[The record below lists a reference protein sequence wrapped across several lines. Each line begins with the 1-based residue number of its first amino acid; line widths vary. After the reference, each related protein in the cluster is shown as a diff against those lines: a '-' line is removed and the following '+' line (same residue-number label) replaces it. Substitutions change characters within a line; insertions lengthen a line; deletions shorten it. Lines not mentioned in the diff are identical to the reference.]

1 TSVESLFLQAEA
13 IQRGWLSGSSQSAY
27 EDAVTESFLWLDVE
41 DAENEAADYLSQSNS
56 IVNWNT
62 ASNKINLIV
71 MQKYLALAGINN
83 FEAWVDYRRLGV
95 PTDLPLSL
103 SPSRAGR
110 GVPLRLLYPQ
120 EEYNYNNANVTAQGD
135 INAQTSPIFW
145 DK

>member
-1 TSVESLFLQAEA
+1 LGVA
-13 IQRGWLSGSSQSAY
+13 
-27 EDAVTESFLWLDVE
+27 
-41 DAENEAADYLSQSNS
+41 DAESEATDYLAQDND
-56 IVNWNT
+56 IVDWT
-62 ASNKINLIV
+62 SAANKINLIV

-120 EEYNYNNANVTAQGD
+120 QEYNYNGSNVEAQGT
-135 INAQTSPIFW
+135 INAQTTPIFW